1 MKTLIGA
8 LALAGLASCVS
19 EQSYRLVDEDFLLPD
34 AAATIPFPVEQFTG
48 ELDEDQQAAFE
59 QQYGD
64 GAFVIAEAEDVAP
77 GAPSLPLTVGQAQGG
92 EDGGDIQWDVD
103 ALGEAGIGAL
113 GTIFPQILPFA
124 PALLL
129 LFRRSR
135 KHLAAALGKALP
147 SPGAPAI
154 DLIGAAQDTMRAV
167 GLLHS
172 SPTTEFVTENDIV
185 VLDDTD
191 EWEWEFEDEE
201 EEEFDSEIS

>member
-64 GAFVIAEAEDVAP
+64 GAFVIAEEEDVAP

-92 EDGGDIQWDVD
+92 ELGGDIQWDVD
-103 ALGEAGIGAL
+103 AIGEAGIGAL

-135 KHLAAALGKALP
+135 KHLASALDKALP
-147 SPGAPAI
+147 RPGASTI
-154 DLIGAAQDTMRAV
+154 DLVGAAQDTMRAV

-172 SPTTEFVTENDIV
+172 TPESEFVFRYGLEV
-185 VLDDTD
+185 
-191 EWEWEFEDEE
+191 EDEE
-201 EEEFDSEIS
+201 WEEEWEDQEVS

>member
-19 EQSYRLVDEDFLLPD
+19 ERSYRLVDEDFLVPGAD
-34 AAATIPFPVEQFTG
+34 SAIPFPVEDFVG

-64 GAFVIAEAEDVAP
+64 GAFVIAEEEDIAA

-92 EDGGDIQWDVD
+92 ATDGGIEWDVD
-103 ALGEAGIGAL
+103 AIGEAGIGAL

-135 KHLAAALGKALP
+135 KHLVSALGKAFP

-172 SPTTEFVTENDIV
+172 TPATEFVAENEIP
-185 VLDDTD
+185 LDVE
-191 EWEWEFEDEE
+191 EWVYEWEE
-201 EEEFDSEIS
+201 EEEEPEVS

>member
-19 EQSYRLVDEDFLLPD
+19 EQSYRLVDEDFLAPGAD
-34 AAATIPFPVEQFTG
+34 SAIPFPVEQFTG
-48 ELDEDQQAAFE
+48 ELDADQQAAFE

-64 GAFVIAEAEDVAP
+64 GAFVIAEEEDIVV

-92 EDGGDIQWDVD
+92 DLGGGIQWDVD
-103 ALGEAGIGAL
+103 AIGEAGIGAL

-135 KHLAAALGKALP
+135 KHLASALGKALP
-147 SPGAPAI
+147 RPGASSI

-172 SPTTEFVTENDIV
+172 SPTTEFVTENNIEV
-185 VLDDTD
+185 VDDTD
-191 EWEWEFEDEE
+191 EWEWYGDEE

>member
-19 EQSYRLVDEDFLLPD
+19 EQSYRLVDEDFLVPGAD
-34 AAATIPFPVEQFTG
+34 SAIPFPVEEFTG

-64 GAFVIAEAEDVAP
+64 GAFVIAEEEDVAP

-92 EDGGDIQWDVD
+92 ATDGGIEWDVD
-103 ALGEAGIGAL
+103 AIGEAGIGAL

-135 KHLAAALGKALP
+135 KHLWGAVTKALP
-147 SPGAPAI
+147 TPGASQI
-154 DLIGAAQDTMRAV
+154 DLVGAATDAMKAV

-172 SPTTEFVTENDIV
+172 SKTTEFVTEYDIEV
-185 VLDDTD
+185 DEE
-191 EWEWEFEDEE
+191 EWEWDWEEAEE
-201 EEEFDSEIS
+201 EEPEVS

>member
-19 EQSYRLVDEDFLLPD
+19 ERSYRLVDEDFLVPGAD
-34 AAATIPFPVEQFTG
+34 SAIPFPVEDFVG

-64 GAFVIAEAEDVAP
+64 GAFVIAEEEDIAA

-92 EDGGDIQWDVD
+92 ATDGGIEWDVD
-103 ALGEAGIGAL
+103 AIGEAGIGAL

-135 KHLAAALGKALP
+135 KHLVAALGKAFP

-154 DLIGAAQDTMRAV
+154 DLIGAAQDIMRAV

-172 SPTTEFVTENDIV
+172 TPATEFVAENEIP
-185 VLDDTD
+185 LDVE
-191 EWEWEFEDEE
+191 EWVYEWEE
-201 EEEFDSEIS
+201 EEEEPEVS